1 MWATICDA
9 KEKFGD
15 RIDAVEYKYTTLE
28 GVRQCKKM
36 GVANLP
42 SLYMN
47 GKLYYASIIP
57 SHDEF
62 FAEIEKLL
70 R

>member
-1 MWATICDA
+1 
-9 KEKFGD
+9 
-15 RIDAVEYKYTTLE
+15 
-28 GVRQCKKM
+28 M

-57 SHDEF
+57 SNEEF
-62 FAEIEKLL
+62 FAEIEKLMQ
-70 R
+70 

>member
-1 MWATICDA
+1 M
-9 KEKFGD
+9 
-15 RIDAVEYKYTTLE
+15 EYKYTTLE
-28 GVRQCKKM
+28 GVKQCKKM

-57 SHDEF
+57 SNDEF

-70 R
+70 K